1 MSDTT
6 DQPQIYLITPPE
18 LELSTF
24 PDLLAACL
32 DRVDVGCV
40 RLSMATRDEDRIA
53 RAADALRE
61 VTHARDVAI
70 VIESHMLLV
79 ERLGLDGVHLT
90 DGARSVL
97 KMRKDLGDD
106 AIVGAFC
113 GTSRHDGMTAGE
125 LGADYVSF
133 GPVGAT
139 PLGDGSRAGLE
150 LFEWWSE
157 MIQVP
162 VVAEGAL
169 DTGLIR
175 TLAPHTDF
183 FGIGDE
189 IWGSD
194 DPAAMLEKLRDA
206 MI

>member
-1 MSDTT
+1 
-6 DQPQIYLITPPE
+6 
-18 LELSTF
+18 
-24 PDLLAACL
+24 
-32 DRVDVGCV
+32 
-40 RLSMATRDEDRIA
+40 
-53 RAADALRE
+53 
-61 VTHARDVAI
+61 
-70 VIESHMLLV
+70 
-79 ERLGLDGVHLT
+79 
-90 DGARSVL
+90 
-97 KMRKDLGDD
+97 MRKDLGED

-169 DTGLIR
+169 DTDLIR

-189 IWGSD
+189 IWGCD
-194 DPAAMLEKLRDA
+194 DPAAMLERLRDA